1 MAAQTRVVKLIEN
14 YIYPTFQLY
23 AVMANRK
30 ISPKEGLRLAALT
43 VMEWLR
49 QRMGERIPPE
59 LEQPAPDQYKTAGD
73 QCLPSLHLNRGYLID
88 ILSLPEQGIWSLQI
102 TEPDLG
108 SEPGNKDQLR
118 APVAGRVIET
128 NIGFHI
134 RDKVLECGFQ
144 TLISDPEGTREKAD
158 VYRLAIVRR
167 LMENPEFGLKQILPL
182 SGAVPRLRTAS
193 ELSKA
198 AELSLAPENQLPVV
212 IFTCR
217 PSKIA
222 KADDAFQHFAAPKVL
237 NWDKVELNL
246 DDFAAVPAFARDL
259 QPELPEPPVLE
270 ETPPYDVSE
279 VAEKLKGFC
288 RVYLAETALLAPLSE
303 LAGKKVCPGDIVA
316 LEPACFGAKRT
327 VFAYPG
333 RRTEQQSRLDE
344 LLRWGYIYPR
354 EKPCDF
360 GEVRFLSAAR
370 EYPLDWHLGVGSDPE
385 NLLRIYFFHDDTAR
399 KIVIGS
405 MPEHLTAV
413 QIQ

>member
-1 MAAQTRVVKLIEN
+1 M
-14 YIYPTFQLY
+14 
-23 AVMANRK
+23 
-30 ISPKEGLRLAALT
+30 
-43 VMEWLR
+43 
-49 QRMGERIPPE
+49 
-59 LEQPAPDQYKTAGD
+59 
-73 QCLPSLHLNRGYLID
+73 
-88 ILSLPEQGIWSLQI
+88 
-102 TEPDLG
+102 
-108 SEPGNKDQLR
+108 
-118 APVAGRVIET
+118 IET

-158 VYRLAIVRR
+158 VYRLAVVRR

-182 SGAVPRLRTAS
+182 SGAVSRLRTAS

-198 AELSLAPENQLPVV
+198 VELSLAPENQLPVV

-217 PSKIA
+217 LSKIT
-222 KADDAFQHFAAPKVL
+222 KADDAFQRFAAPKVL

-279 VAEKLKGFC
+279 VAEKRKGFC
-288 RVYLAETALLAPLSE
+288 RVYFAETALLAPLSE

-344 LLRWGYIYPR
+344 LLRWGYTYPR